1 MWFVVQDFT
10 NEYISVL
17 LLIISFIKHFCNYES
32 NIFSLLKM
40 WKIIKNLNYV
50 HFCHL
55 NMITVSLLV

>member
-40 WKIIKNLNYV
+40 WKIIKKGKFKLCTFLSPKYD
-50 HFCHL
+50 HC
-55 NMITVSLLV
+55 